1 MPKATWRRWSWEAR
15 SGRRAGYYRPDL
27 DSFRCA
33 LTWELRQKE
42 IPEAHAHTVQVPEQA
57 LLRPPSLASAN
68 SLGLPY
74 HGAGE

>member
-1 MPKATWRRWSWEAR
+1 MASMVMGGSEQT
-15 SGRRAGYYRPDL
+15 SGWLRQTRLRFVPL
-27 DSFRCA
+27 CLRK
-33 LTWELRQKE
+33 LRQKE
-42 IPEAHAHTVQVPEQA
+42 IPEAHAHASQVPEQA